1 MGEEYIYVAVD
12 ETGNLGRSL
21 KGERYYTVVACV
33 VNDRKR
39 FEDATRRL
47 GFDEEVKFQTH
58 EYCREKVL
66 IYAAPA
72 VSKVIFTCYHKGKEP
87 MDRHEQPAL
96 HLDMVR
102 TMADDIVSSYGS
114 WSDLVVEVD
123 HKDGVPDRLVREAFE
138 NNENRMNDVDCDV
151 LDSRC
156 SYGLQTNDF
165 FVGAIGRMVNQKD
178 MSYVRMFYSEP
189 EQKYFRSSNR
199 RQGEPASA
207 TRITGHTVNP
217 SLVDSPPGIAAEFLI
232 PDEARPAV
240 RLDNG
245 TSEGYLKN
253 GRKNLIGSRN
263 RRRQGEPASTQL
275 AEYRPHGQSLT
286 DSPPGIATGLMC
298 LTPGQR
304 EVGSPV
310 VRLDN
315 ESSEGYL
322 SGGSRS
328 KVRLFEDRRRQGEPA
343 SAISV
348 EYRPHGQSITDSPP
362 GIAIQLRTPRAG
374 YPMVRLDGTLESSYL
389 KGRRRSGRLFGS
401 VKRRKE

>member
-33 VNDRKR
+33 VNDRRR
-39 FEDATRRL
+39 FEDAMRRL
-47 GFDEEVKFQTH
+47 GLDEEVKFITH
-58 EYCREKVL
+58 NLLREKVL
-66 IYAAPA
+66 RYAAPA
-72 VSKVIFTCYHKGKEP
+72 VSKVLFTCYHKGKEP

-232 PDEARPAV
+232 PDEGRPAV
-240 RLDNG
+240 RLG
-245 TSEGYLKN
+245 KRTSEGYLKN
-253 GRKNLIGSRN
+253 GRRSEIGSLK
-263 RRRQGEPASTQL
+263 RRRQGEPAS
-275 AEYRPHGQSLT
+275 AISVEYRPHGQSLT
-286 DSPPGIATGLMC
+286 DSPPGIAAEFLI
-298 LTPGQR
+298 PDEAR
-304 EVGSPV
+304 PA
-310 VRLDN
+310 VRLGKRT
-315 ESSEGYL
+315 SEGYL
-322 SGGSRS
+322 KNGRRSEIGSL
-328 KVRLFEDRRRQGEPA
+328 KRRRQGEPA
-343 SAISV
+343 STQLV

-374 YPMVRLDGTLESSYL
+374 YHMVRLDGSSESSYL
-389 KGRRRSGRLFGS
+389 KGRWGSGRLFGS
-401 VKRRKE
+401 MKKHKG

>member
-12 ETGNLGRSL
+12 ETGNLGKSL

-47 GFDEEVKFQTH
+47 GFNEEVKFQTH
-58 EYCREKVL
+58 DVVREKVL
-66 IYAAPA
+66 RYAAPA
-72 VSKVIFTCYHKGKEP
+72 VSKVMFTCYHKGKEP
-87 MDRHEQPAL
+87 VGRHEQPAL

-102 TMADDIVSSYGS
+102 TIADDIVSSYGS
-114 WSDLVVEVD
+114 RSDLVVEVD

-138 NNENRMNDVDCDV
+138 NNENRMNDVECEV
-151 LDSRC
+151 LDSRF

-178 MSYVRMFYSEP
+178 MSYVRMLYSEP
-189 EQKYFRSSNR
+189 EQKYVHSSNR

-207 TRITGHTVNP
+207 T
-217 SLVDSPPGIAAEFLI
+217 LVEYRPHGQSIMDSPPGIAAEFLI

-240 RLDNG
+240 RLDNE
-245 TSEGYLKN
+245 TSEGYL
-253 GRKNLIGSRN
+253 RS
-263 RRRQGEPASTQL
+263 
-275 AEYRPHGQSLT
+275 
-286 DSPPGIATGLMC
+286 
-298 LTPGQR
+298 
-304 EVGSPV
+304 
-310 VRLDN
+310 
-315 ESSEGYL
+315 
-322 SGGSRS
+322 GSRS
-328 KVRLFEDRRRQGEPA
+328 KVRLFEDRRRQGESA
-343 SAISV
+343 STIPV
-348 EYRPHGQSITDSPP
+348 EYRPHGQSLTDSPP

>member
-12 ETGNLGRSL
+12 ETGNLGKSL

-33 VNDRKR
+33 VNDRRR
-39 FEDATRRL
+39 FENATRRL
-47 GFDEEVKFQTH
+47 GLDEEVKFITH
-58 EYCREKVL
+58 NLLREKVL
-66 IYAAPA
+66 RYAAPA
-72 VSKVIFTCYHKGKEP
+72 VSKVMFTCYHKGKEP
-87 MDRHEQPAL
+87 VGRHEQPAL

-102 TMADDIVSSYGS
+102 TIADDIVSSYGS
-114 WSDLVVEVD
+114 RSDLVVEVD

-138 NNENRMNDVDCDV
+138 NNENRMNDVECEV
-151 LDSRC
+151 LDSRF

-178 MSYVRMFYSEP
+178 MSYVRMLYSEP
-189 EQKYFRSSNR
+189 EQKYVHSSNR

-207 TRITGHTVNP
+207 TPV
-217 SLVDSPPGIAAEFLI
+217 
-232 PDEARPAV
+232 
-240 RLDNG
+240 
-245 TSEGYLKN
+245 
-253 GRKNLIGSRN
+253 
-263 RRRQGEPASTQL
+263 
-275 AEYRPHGQSLT
+275 EYRPHGQSLT

-322 SGGSRS
+322 RGGSRS

-362 GIAIQLRTPRAG
+362 GIAAEFLIPVEGRPA
-374 YPMVRLDGTLESSYL
+374 VRLDGSSESSYL
-389 KGRRRSGRLFGS
+389 KGRRGSGRLFGS
-401 VKRRKE
+401 LKRHKG